1 MKKYEYTFRNTP
13 GDYFLYR
20 MGNIYSSPRALVNVI
35 FTVAIIVLIAAK
47 WTGTNW
53 LGHLIMVVMLLI
65 FPVFQPLFSYF
76 ASIRD
81 AVSIRV
87 DTTLTFDEDGMKIHV
102 YKHSQH
108 IRWRD
113 FYSVRKRRSMLL
125 VIPDGMHA
133 YLLTNRILGS
143 EKDELY
149 NALTEQIQQYSKYA
163 DRNAGTNR
171 KKR

>member
-108 IRWRD
+108 IRWRG
-113 FYSVRKRRSMLL
+113 FLFRKETQINAARYSGRNARLPSDKPDSRKREGRA
-125 VIPDGMHA
+125 V
-133 YLLTNRILGS
+133 
-143 EKDELY
+143 
-149 NALTEQIQQYSKYA
+149 
-163 DRNAGTNR
+163 
-171 KKR
+171 